1 MIFLITLMKQFIN
14 TGLIMQAFLCTKNK
28 NMTQFFT
35 TTRKYFTLTLL
46 IITTL
51 AFQLGANAQDD
62 NTILGA
68 GGTFV
73 YPLFSKQFSEY
84 NKKTGI
90 QVNYQ
95 SIGSGGGIL
104 QLTNK
109 TVDFGESDAPL
120 NDDQTNKIGV
130 PVIHIPLCSGAVV
143 ITYNIPGLNA
153 NLNFTPDVIA
163 DIFLGK
169 ITNWNDNRITSLN
182 KGINIPSTPILV
194 AHRSD
199 GSGTT
204 NIFTNYLSKVS
215 PEWKAK
221 VGSGTAVNWP
231 SGLGGKGNEGVSGL
245 VKQTPGSIGYV
256 ELIYAIQ
263 NKMPNGIIK
272 NKKGKFIVPSIA
284 SVSAAGNVLIPADSK
299 IFITDTDAPDGYPIS
314 GFTWALIYKEQ
325 NYNSRS
331 MERAQKLLQLLWWDI
346 HEGQQYCA
354 GLNYAS
360 LSKQAL
366 AVAENNLKSAT
377 YNNKA
382 ILK

>member
-1 MIFLITLMKQFIN
+1 MKQFVN
-14 TGLIMQAFLCTKNK
+14 TGLIIQAFLCTKNK

-35 TTRKYFTLTLL
+35 TIRKYFTLTLL